1 MDQITGAAGGI
12 IMIDR
17 QVLIR
22 EIETLPSQIIEEV
35 YDYVSFLKTKK
46 TQNQKVDD
54 ITLASES
61 ALAADWLLPEEDIAW
76 ASL

>member
-1 MDQITGAAGGI
+1 
-12 IMIDR
+12 MIDR